1 MQDPIGEKNEGAAKC
16 ILSSSPSFFLNE
28 NILLRK
34 LCVAFLADLDLV
46 SVNLLLVKALDSSSA
61 ADWACCSA
69 IVELIAD
76 TGSSMCFGHIILLE

>member
-46 SVNLLLVKALDSSSA
+46 SVNLPLVKALDSSSLA
-61 ADWACCSA
+61 NRACSSS
-69 IVELIAD
+69 IVYLIAD
-76 TGSSMCFGHIILLE
+76 TRSSMCFGHTLLL